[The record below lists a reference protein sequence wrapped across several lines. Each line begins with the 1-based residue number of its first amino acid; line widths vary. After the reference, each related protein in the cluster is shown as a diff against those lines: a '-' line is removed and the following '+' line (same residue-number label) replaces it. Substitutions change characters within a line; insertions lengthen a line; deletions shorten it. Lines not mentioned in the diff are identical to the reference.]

1 MYTPSALLDA
11 VIKILE
17 REQGEVIVSTWF
29 NDAEAI
35 AIKNGR
41 LVIYTPNEVKRET
54 MQKYYF
60 DNVSSAA
67 QELMGEPIA
76 PQYLC
81 GENELARWRTEN
93 DDSVYG
99 HYTFAKFIV
108 GPSNRFAH
116 AAALAVA
123 NSPAS
128 AYNPLFIYGQSGLG
142 KTHLLYAIAGELR
155 RKHSGMRVVYVK
167 GDEFT
172 NELVAAIQSGAVA
185 EFRSKYRQADLF
197 LVDDIQFIAGKVQTQ
212 EEFFHTVNT
221 MHEAGTQIVLTS
233 DRPPKEMLT
242 LEDRLRT
249 RVEWGLIA
257 DIQPPDLET
266 RMALIS
272 AKTRDLGFS
281 LEPNIVQYVAECIQ
295 SNVRQLE
302 GAVKKIYAYHS
313 LMGRELN
320 LEMAQD
326 AIRDI
331 FRENPGA
338 HPTPELILQEVASF
352 YSVPAERIRG
362 TAKTR
367 DVVGPRQATIYL
379 IRELT
384 GMSLPEIGRFMG
396 RDHTTALYAINKIE
410 DRLKKE
416 PELQNELKDMKKN
429 IQSR

>member
-11 VIKILE
+11 VIKVLE
-17 REQGEVIVSTWF
+17 HDLGEFVVSTWF
-29 NDAEAI
+29 NDASAV

-41 LVIYTPNEVKRET
+41 LVIYTPNELKRET
-54 MQKYYF
+54 MQKHYF
-60 DNVSSAA
+60 DNVSRAA
-67 QELMGEPIA
+67 SDLMGESIT

-81 GENELARWRTEN
+81 GENELAIWRTEN

-123 NSPAS
+123 NSPA
-128 AYNPLFIYGQSGLG
+128 AVYNPLFIYGQSGLG

-155 RKHSGMRVVYVK
+155 RRHSGMRVVYVR

-172 NELVAAIQSGAVA
+172 NELVAAIQSGSVA

-212 EEFFHTVNT
+212 EEFFHTFNT
-221 MHEAGTQIVLTS
+221 MHEAGKQIVLTS
-233 DRPPKEMLT
+233 DRPPKEILT
-242 LEDRLRT
+242 LEERLRT
-249 RVEWGLIA
+249 RFEWGLLA

-266 RMALIS
+266 RMALVS

-281 LEPNIVQYVAECIQ
+281 LTPKIVQYVAECIQ

-302 GAVKKIYAYHS
+302 GAVKKIYAYHT

-320 LEMAQD
+320 MEMAQD

-338 HPTPELILQEVASF
+338 HPTPEMILQEVAAF

-362 TAKTR
+362 NAKTR
-367 DVVGPRQATIYL
+367 DVVAPRQAAIYL

-410 DRLKKE
+410 ERLKRE
-416 PELQNELKDMKKN
+416 PALANELNDLKQN
-429 IQSR
+429 IQNR